1 MKETV
6 NVTLVGVGG
15 QGILLTSEILAR
27 TAALAGYDVKKS
39 EIHGM
44 SQRGG
49 SVSSQVRF
57 GSCVN
62 SPIIP
67 DCATDI
73 LVSFEELEA
82 IRCVNMLKKTGKALI
97 DTRKIVP
104 VTVSSGQQPDVE
116 NQDELLDSLFSGRC
130 VKIDSSAIANEVGNV
145 RTANMAIAGALSTL
159 LDFDVELWHE
169 AMRARLPQKLVDIN
183 IKAFDIGRNV
193 ALNNK

>member
-1 MKETV
+1 MSKIV

-27 TAALAGYDVKKS
+27 TAALAGLDVKKC

-57 GSCVN
+57 GDCVY

-67 DCATDI
+67 DGETDI
-73 LVSFEELEA
+73 LVSFEQLEA
-82 IRCVNMLKKTGKALI
+82 IRCSGMLKPEGKAVI

-104 VTVSSGQQPDVE
+104 VTVSAGQQPPVE
-116 NQDELLDSLFSGRC
+116 NQDELLASIYADRATMVDS
-130 VKIDSSAIANEVGNV
+130 VEQAMKVGNV
-145 RTANMAIAGALSTL
+145 RTANLVIAGALSKL
-159 LDFDVELWHE
+159 LDFPAELWHE
-169 AMRARLPQKLVDIN
+169 AIRTRLPAKLVDIN
-183 IKAFDIGRNV
+183 IQAFEAGR
-193 ALNNK
+193 AL

>member
-1 MKETV
+1 MSKIV

-27 TAALAGYDVKKS
+27 TAALAGLDVKKS

-57 GSCVN
+57 GDCVY

-67 DCATDI
+67 DGETDI
-73 LVSFEELEA
+73 LVSFEQLEA
-82 IRCVNMLKKTGKALI
+82 IRCSGMLKPEGKAVI

-104 VTVSSGQQPDVE
+104 VTVSAGQQPPVE
-116 NQDELLDSLFSGRC
+116 NQDELLASIYADRATMVDS
-130 VKIDSSAIANEVGNV
+130 VEQAMKVGNV
-145 RTANMAIAGALSTL
+145 RTANLVIAGALSKL
-159 LDFDVELWHE
+159 LDFPAELWYE
-169 AMRARLPQKLVDIN
+169 AIRTRLPAKLVDIN
-183 IKAFDIGRNV
+183 IQAFEAGR
-193 ALNNK
+193 AL